1 MLSCISVGCSH
12 PHKAPFTGEWC
23 TDIACATA
31 IDMVKGA
38 PGKYLIK
45 FYVPHENFNVPLD
58 DLLAWRD
65 KMHEKHWVE
74 GI

>member
-1 MLSCISVGCSH
+1 M
-12 PHKAPFTGEWC
+12 
-23 TDIACATA
+23 
-31 IDMVKGA
+31 MKGA

-45 FYVPHENFNVPLD
+45 FYVPHEDFNVPLD

-65 KMHEKHWVE
+65 QMHEKHWVA

>member
-1 MLSCISVGCSH
+1 MLAWISVGCMH
-12 PHKAPFTGEWC
+12 PNRTPLTSECC

-31 IDMVKGA
+31 IDTVKGA
-38 PGKYLIK
+38 PGKYLIEVTPPNED
-45 FYVPHENFNVPLD
+45 FNFPLD

-65 KMHEKHWVE
+65 KMHEKHWVA